1 MTPLQTPST
10 QAVRTALQPRRLQI
24 LELIWDE
31 ERSVGDISS
40 RLPVSTAA
48 ISQHLTRLRQA
59 GLVRVRQDGRHRYY
73 RATKTDMGALAVV
86 LESFWSGRMDSLAAL
101 AEKRERGGRP
111 DQDTGKPHT
120 KEREA

>member
-1 MTPLQTPST
+1 MTRSAVLST
-10 QAVRTALQPRRLQI
+10 QAARTALQPRRLQI

-48 ISQHLTRLRQA
+48 ISQHLARLRDA
-59 GLVRVRQDGRHRYY
+59 GLVSVRRDGRHRYY
-73 RATKTDMGALAVV
+73 RATKRDMGALAVV

-101 AEKRERGGRP
+101 AEKRERLRSSGPGAQTP
-111 DQDTGKPHT
+111 NL
-120 KEREA
+120 KE